1 MLNIRLPDELNQKL
15 VEEARLS
22 HRSRSEVTRE
32 ALALYLRAHRR
43 RRYIARLQR
52 AAATLRE
59 AEARTLAEESLPLD
73 EESFA
78 VGEASENHDANPDRW
93 WK

>member
-1 MLNIRLPDELNQKL
+1 MLNIRLPEELERKL
-15 VEEARLS
+15 TEEARQS
-22 HRSRSEVTRE
+22 HKSRSEVARE
-32 ALALYLRAHRR
+32 ALVLYLRARRR
-43 RRYIARLQR
+43 RRYIDRLRR

-59 AEARTLAEESLPLD
+59 AEARALAEESLPLD

-78 VGEASENHDANPDRW
+78 VGEAPASYGGDDKW